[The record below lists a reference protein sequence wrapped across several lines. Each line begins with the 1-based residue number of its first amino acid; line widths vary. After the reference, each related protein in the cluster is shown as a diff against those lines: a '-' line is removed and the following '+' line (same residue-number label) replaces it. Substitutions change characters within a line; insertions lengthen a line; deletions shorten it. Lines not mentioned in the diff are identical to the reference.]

1 MIRIS
6 HWYGRLGNN
15 IQQCA
20 IGTMVAQ
27 ESGGTFKQQ
36 LDHDIIENYETTFG
50 SSSEEQ
56 VSKFF
61 YWEGPYREVNLSS
74 EFITQSIHKVCK
86 KFIFPHLRVPR
97 ISIPDDTIVIHIRSG
112 DVFDKGVANP
122 DQYVPNPLDFYMQL
136 LDSHDRA
143 LVVTEPD
150 NHNPVV
156 QELKR
161 HGKVTVQSLTV
172 QEDFATMLAAKH
184 LASSGVGT
192 FAIAAALCSKN
203 IENFYCSNVHISEH
217 LNWKMLLD
225 TDVKVHLMELHNYL
239 QPGEWKNTD
248 EQRQFIL
255 SYRNLQPA

>member
-1 MIRIS
+1 MMKLS

-20 IGTMVAQ
+20 LGTMCARNVR
-27 ESGGTFKQQ
+27 GTFES
-36 LDHDIIENYETTFG
+36 LDHEIIFPHKTSFGNSDEN
-50 SSSEEQ
+50 Q

-61 YWEGPYREVNLSS
+61 YYEGNYKEVDLEPSQIYEEMREICRDFVR
-74 EFITQSIHKVCK
+74 
-86 KFIFPHLRVPR
+86 PHLDLPRVVV
-97 ISIPDDTIVIHIRSG
+97 PDDTIVIHIRSG
-112 DVFDKGVANP
+112 DVFDRGVSNP

-156 QELKR
+156 EELKR

-217 LNWKMLLD
+217 LNWKMLID